1 MNEAQLIKD
10 ILKQEKSDQLEFTR
24 AIHLDTI
31 GKIVCGFLNNN
42 GGQLIIGVGKDKA
55 LIGINDAQDNA
66 AVVEKFLLDEIIPEA
81 PIMVSVEPVNDK
93 ELIFVQV
100 WTGSKKPYIFSGAI
114 FFRREL
120 STVQASSK
128 ELSQLIHERG
138 KTEIQWERQPVN
150 DVEFS
155 DFDLDEIEETMKAAF
170 TSHKNQELK
179 NAPLDFLSYY
189 GLYQN
194 GQFTNA
200 AVLLF
205 AKQPFRFLPQSRVR
219 LAILS
224 EGKTNDNFNYDKLLE
239 GNLFKNF
246 NAIEDFYKINV
257 DFNKNLSAWRRT
269 EFEYP
274 ELALR
279 EGAINA
285 LVHSD
290 YSFRSGSISI
300 IRYPDKL
307 EIINIGKLPIPVSE
321 LKKNHLSM
329 PINPD
334 IAHIVFLRGYM
345 EKIGRGTNK
354 IIEACKNADLKEP
367 SWKNSSNTVCLSF
380 YSQKN
385 KGANKGAFEGLI
397 DGAVNKQRLRDLTKT
412 LANILLPGLG
422 GLLGTAVNLYTD
434 KVKEN
439 LVILITAI
447 YQNEGARVPEYTDLT
462 GFSTSTIERYIKI
475 LRDGELIDFK
485 GDAAQTGGY
494 YLTDKTKKVINSE
507 NE

>member
-1 MNEAQLIKD
+1 
-10 ILKQEKSDQLEFTR
+10 
-24 AIHLDTI
+24 
-31 GKIVCGFLNNN
+31 
-42 GGQLIIGVGKDKA
+42 
-55 LIGINDAQDNA
+55 
-66 AVVEKFLLDEIIPEA
+66 
-81 PIMVSVEPVNDK
+81 
-93 ELIFVQV
+93 
-100 WTGSKKPYIFSGAI
+100 
-114 FFRREL
+114 
-120 STVQASSK
+120 
-128 ELSQLIHERG
+128 
-138 KTEIQWERQPVN
+138 
-150 DVEFS
+150 
-155 DFDLDEIEETMKAAF
+155 MKAAY
-170 TSHKNQELK
+170 TSHKNHELK

-205 AKQPFRFLPQSRVR
+205 AKQPFRFIPQSRVR
-219 LAILS
+219 LAILT

-246 NAIEDFYKINV
+246 NAIEDFYKMNV
-257 DFNKNLSAWRRT
+257 DFNKNLSAWRRS

-300 IRYPDKL
+300 IRYLDKL
-307 EIINIGKLPIPVSE
+307 EIINIGKLPVPISE

-329 PINPD
+329 PVNPD

-354 IIEACKNADLKEP
+354 IIEACKNAGLKEP
-367 SWKNSSNTVCLSF
+367 SWRNSNNTVCLSF
-380 YSQKN
+380 YSQQI
-385 KGANKGAFEGLI
+385 KGVNKGAFEGLI
-397 DGAVNKQRLRDLTKT
+397 EGTLTKQRLRDLTMH
-412 LANILLPGLG
+412 LANVLLPGLG
-422 GLLGTAVNLYTD
+422 VLLGSGINLYTD

-439 LVILITAI
+439 LVTLITAI
-447 YQNEGARVPEYTDLT
+447 YQNEGARVPDYIDIT

-475 LRDGELIDFK
+475 LRDAELVDFK

-494 YLTDKTKKVINSE
+494 YLTNKTKEVINAA